1 MLQRFLLYLLLLL
14 LPIQLGRHFFFDFS
28 KIAGIR
34 SDYLAPTIYLT
45 DFIIL
50 LMIAAESVFSLRSLV
65 FCLKNNKRIK
75 FYKPA
80 KLLLLV
86 ICYLLFINLFVAKN
100 PWVSWYKTIKIT
112 EFILLGFIIVK
123 LKPKIFN
130 LLIPLS
136 IAIIYS
142 SIIALWQFLLQRS
155 IGGLFWYLG
164 ERTFYSSSPGI
175 AAFSWQGKLILRPY
189 SIFPHP
195 NVLAGFLALVLP
207 IILIELIFYRRQLT
221 PVLILLFVSASLLGI
236 LALILT
242 FSRFAW
248 FVFLLGLVLAICLR
262 KKKMMHYLKKKE
274 KPILFLFYF
283 SIVMSVVFPLVFS
296 INQQSVNERRS
307 LIEAS
312 LNMTSQNPMFGVGL
326 NNFIVSSR
334 QYLISLNE
342 LYIYQPVHNIY
353 LLVFAETGIIGFF
366 LFCLFITAA
375 IRKSLYSA
383 PVFLVLAQVLLLGLF
398 DHYFVTLQQGQLLF
412 TVFVSLAFLGRNSYT
427 KLR

>member
-1 MLQRFLLYLLLLL
+1 MLQRFLLYFLLFL
-14 LPIQLGRHFFFDFS
+14 LPFQLGRHFFFDFS
-28 KIAGIR
+28 TIAGIR
-34 SDYLAPTIYLT
+34 SDYLAPTIYFT
-45 DFIIL
+45 DIIIIFMI
-50 LMIAAESVFSLRSLV
+50 LMDIVFGFQSSVFSL
-65 FCLKNNKRIK
+65 KNIK
-75 FYKPA
+75 KIRFNNSA
-80 KLLLLV
+80 KLLLFV
-86 ICYLLFINLFVAKN
+86 ICYLLFINLFVAQN
-100 PWVSWYKTIKIT
+100 SWISWYKSIKIV
-112 EFILLGFIIVK
+112 EFILLGFIIVR
-123 LKPKIFN
+123 LKPKFKK

-136 IAIIYS
+136 IAVVYS
-142 SIIALWQFLLQRS
+142 SLIAIWQFLLQRS
-155 IGGLFWYLG
+155 IGGLLWFAG

-195 NVLAGFLALVLP
+195 NVLAGFLAVVVP
-207 IILIELIFYRRQLT
+207 IILIKLIFFRRQLT

-248 FVFLLGLVLAICLR
+248 FVFLLGLVLVICLR
-262 KKKMMHYLKKKE
+262 KKKMMHYLGKKE
-274 KPILFLFYF
+274 KSILFLFYF
-283 SIVMSVVFPLVFS
+283 SIVMSIVFPLVFS
-296 INQQSVNERRS
+296 INQQSVSERRS

-334 QYLISLNE
+334 QYLISSYE

-412 TVFVSLAFLGRNSYT
+412 TVFISLAFLSRNSYT
-427 KLR
+427 VKD